1 MILWLASYPKSGNT
15 WIRLLITH
23 YFSHSEDL
31 FENINKIDS
40 FPNKKQFYQIIDENS
55 LKKEPLK
62 LFEYF
67 IEAQKKI
74 NTNKKLN
81 ILKTHNF
88 GGSIR
93 GNEFTNKD
101 NTCGLIYIVRDP
113 RSVAVSYAYHANVSF
128 EDSVDLI
135 LNENR
140 LTYDKTKMYPEA
152 RLSWNVN
159 LVSWLNT
166 PYPKLLIKYEQ
177 LKLNTF
183 KEFKSILLFLNKF
196 TKFEIDDQKID
207 KVIKDCS
214 FENLTNLEKKIGFK
228 EKFGKVNFFRK
239 GESDEW
245 KKELSA
251 DLVKKI
257 EKKFSSEMKDLG
269 YL

>member
-1 MILWLASYPKSGNT
+1 MWT
-15 WIRLLITH
+15 
-23 YFSHSEDL
+23 
-31 FENINKIDS
+31 
-40 FPNKKQFYQIIDENS
+40 
-55 LKKEPLK
+55 
-62 LFEYF
+62 
-67 IEAQKKI
+67 
-74 NTNKKLN
+74 
-81 ILKTHNF
+81 
-88 GGSIR
+88 
-93 GNEFTNKD
+93 
-101 NTCGLIYIVRDP
+101 IYVVRDP

-140 LTYDKTKMYPEA
+140 LTYDKSKMYPEA

-196 TKFEIDDQKID
+196 TKFEINDQKID

-245 KKELSA
+245 KRELSVS
-251 DLVKKI
+251 LIKKI
-257 EKKFSSEMKDLG
+257 EEKFNSEMKDLG